1 MDHASA
7 GTGQATPLW
16 VVAVDASG
24 IQTSFGSSS
33 SSLTRRRLS
42 FFLSFLHTSWRKQS
56 LTQEVDLCDLGA
68 FLSAPTSRK
77 MCNTQSVQDDQQFQI
92 VPLAICLSSFW
103 SSYEYHILY

>member
-1 MDHASA
+1 MQVGFRQALAALLPHLQGGAS
-7 GTGQATPLW
+7 L
-16 VVAVDASG
+16 
-24 IQTSFGSSS
+24 
-33 SSLTRRRLS
+33 SL
-42 FFLSFLHTSWRKQS
+42 FLSFLHTSWRKQS

>member
-42 FFLSFLHTSWRKQS
+42 FSLSF
-56 LTQEVDLCDLGA
+56 
-68 FLSAPTSRK
+68 FLAH
-77 MCNTQSVQDDQQFQI
+77 F
-92 VPLAICLSSFW
+92 LAQTI
-103 SSYEYHILY
+103 IDTRG